1 MEPAKVNKVISS
13 EKGKD
18 LVVIKGFTVRFQK
31 ILADNMEQW

>member
-18 LVVIKGFTVRFQK
+18 LVIKGFKVRFQK
-31 ILADNMEQW
+31 ILADNMERW

>member
-13 EKGKD
+13 EKEKD